1 MQKSLLYIFLFIV
14 VVSCSRCNGPA
25 DNGSGDEQ
33 VTNTTVQ
40 PPPSINYSIVKV
52 YPHDTSSYTQG
63 LFLNGDKLYEGTGQ
77 PGHSKLALIDLASGK
92 PKQEV
97 KINPSEF
104 GEGIAMLN
112 GKIYQLTWQNNIVHV
127 YDAATFKKIQDFSWP
142 FEGWGLSTD
151 GKNLI
156 ISTGSSNL
164 YYVNPDSFKI
174 IKQIGVTDNYGPVAM
189 INELEFINGFVYA
202 NQYETNYILKIDTAS
217 GNVAGRMDCTDIL
230 TKSGMSYNPAM
241 YELQTGNVLN
251 GIAYNPSANSLYIT
265 GKLWPA
271 LFEIRLSQ

>member
-1 MQKSLLYIFLFIV
+1 MQKLFPAIILFFFLTSCGCGGPETPPPGGDTGTNNIV
-14 VVSCSRCNGPA
+14 
-25 DNGSGDEQ
+25 Q
-33 VTNTTVQ
+33 Q
-40 PPPSINYSIVKV
+40 PPAINYSIIKV

-63 LFLNGDKLYEGTGQ
+63 LFLNNNILYEGTGQ
-77 PGHSKLALIDLASGK
+77 PGHSKLAIIDLATGK

-97 KINPSEF
+97 KINPVEF

-112 GKIYQLTWQNNIVHV
+112 GKIFQLTWQNNVVHV
-127 YDAATFKKIQDFSWP
+127 YDAATLKKINDFSWP
-142 FEGWGLSTD
+142 YEGWGLTTD

-156 ISTGSSNL
+156 VSTGSSNL
-164 YYVNPDSFKI
+164 YYVSPDSFKI
-174 IKQIGVTDNYGPVAM
+174 IKQVAVTDNYGPVAM

-202 NQYETNYILKIDTAS
+202 NQYETNYILKIDPAT
-217 GNVAGRMDCTDIL
+217 GNVTGRLDCTDIL
-230 TKSGMSYNPAM
+230 TRSGMSYDPAM

-271 LFEIRLSQ
+271 LFEIKLAQ

>member
-1 MQKSLLYIFLFIV
+1 MQKLFPAIILFFFLTSCGCGGPETPPPGGDTGTDNV
-14 VVSCSRCNGPA
+14 V
-25 DNGSGDEQ
+25 Q
-33 VTNTTVQ
+33 Q
-40 PPPSINYSIVKV
+40 PPAINYSIIKV

-63 LFLNGDKLYEGTGQ
+63 LFLNNNILYEGTGQ
-77 PGHSKLALIDLASGK
+77 PGHSKLAIIDLATGK

-97 KINPSEF
+97 KINPAEF

-112 GKIYQLTWQNNIVHV
+112 GKIFQLTWQNNVVHV
-127 YDAATFKKIQDFSWP
+127 YDAATLKKINDFSWP
-142 FEGWGLSTD
+142 YEGWGLTTD

-156 ISTGSSNL
+156 VSTGSSNL
-164 YYVNPDSFKI
+164 YYVSPDSFKI
-174 IKQIGVTDNYGPVAM
+174 VKQVAVTDNYGPVAM

-202 NQYETNYILKIDTAS
+202 NQYETNYILKIDPAT
-217 GNVAGRMDCTDIL
+217 GNVTGRLDCTDIL
-230 TKSGMSYNPAM
+230 TRSGMSYDPAM

-271 LFEIRLSQ
+271 LFEIKLTQ